1 MKAIHQMTL
10 RLPADLAQLLA
21 ARTPARKRNQ
31 FVVELVRRE
40 LLRESRELEA
50 AAIRLSQLEA
60 GATEEETAWLT
71 MDDAQAWGEFDEQK
85 FLQELHEPTPPRGG
99 LPPKKLP

>member
-1 MKAIHQMTL
+1 
-10 RLPADLAQLLA
+10 
-21 ARTPARKRNQ
+21 
-31 FVVELVRRE
+31 VELVRRE

-71 MDDAQAWGEFDEQK
+71 MDDAQAWGE
-85 FLQELHEPTPPRGG
+85 LQGAG
-99 LPPKKLP
+99 